1 MIIKTIIWIL
11 KCISSVTLLFM
22 ITGDTFLGKE
32 VSWLDLTVI
41 IWIDILL
48 LICLHPIVKPFSQPK
63 EQHKNIVLYIL
74 LYGEMIKGFGYSL
87 SDLTYQLNSLRTM
100 PLPATISRQTIKIT
114 KIIISEVGIISKDI
128 IIE

>member
-1 MIIKTIIWIL
+1 MKTLIWIA
-11 KCISSVTLLFM
+11 KCISSVVLLFM

-32 VSWLDLTVI
+32 VLWSDLKII

-63 EQHKNIVLYIL
+63 EQHKDIILYIL
-74 LYGEMIKGFGYSL
+74 LYGNSIQGFGYSL
-87 SDLTYQLNSLRTM
+87 SDLTYKLNNLRTTQ
-100 PLPATISRQTIKIT
+100 LPATISRPIIKVT
-114 KIIISEVGIISKDI
+114 KIIISKSNITSENV